1 MYRIATELGIGE
13 YHLIGYVHN
22 EDEEY
27 SDSGTIEYI
36 DEPSEDV
43 EGDIL
48 ILLRSDIPKLTEQ
61 ISILTADLDHK
72 KDKEEEFYLAMI
84 ESIRNF
90 MNQHPK
96 LDKFTFIGE
105 F

>member
-1 MYRIATELGIGE
+1 MYRISTELGIGE

-48 ILLRSDIPKLTEQ
+48 ILMRSDIPKLTEQ
-61 ISILTADLDHK
+61 ISLLKAGLDNRE
-72 KDKEEEFYLAMI
+72 DEEEFYIAMI
-84 ESIRNF
+84 ESICSF
-90 MNQHPK
+90 MNEHSQ